1 MWHSLRIR
9 IFAMVFAVV
18 AVAVGVVSVFASR
31 GTASA
36 VTDFVTFNAQRD
48 QQIATSFLQAPPPGA
63 DVIFVQSR
71 AEELGQAMGAQILVF
86 NGQGT
91 VIADSAEQH
100 IGQVIPLPAYPVPGA
115 FSAGLVVENQPAY
128 VVLSYAPPVSGVA
141 GAGGAP
147 FTIPVAGPP
156 DVFISAPARNALE
169 SVNRS
174 LLLAATA
181 GGGVAL
187 LLTFVFSQRI
197 VGPVEALT
205 TAARRMET
213 GDLSQRVT
221 AQSSDEIGTL
231 AHAFNSMADGL
242 ARTEQLRRQMV
253 GDIAHELRTPLTNLR
268 GYLEALKDG
277 VVELKPEVV
286 ESLHEEAILLNRLVD
301 DLQEL
306 TLAEAGQLKLHP
318 QALMVNEAVTKAL
331 AALPPALTTSGPSIQ
346 VDVPVSLPPVYA
358 DAERIR
364 QVLRNLLTNAIQHTA
379 PTDSITISARQIDSR
394 IEIRV
399 QDSGV
404 GIAPEH
410 LPWVFERFY
419 RAEASRARATG
430 GAGLGLAIV
439 RQLVKAHGGQVG
451 VESEWGKG
459 ATFYFTLPILPPPS

>member
-1 MWHSLRIR
+1 MWHSLRVR
-9 IFAMVFAVV
+9 IFGMVFVVV

-31 GTASA
+31 GTVSA

-48 QQIATSFLQAPPPGA
+48 QHIATSFLRGPSPGD

-100 IGQVIPLPAYPVPGA
+100 IGQVIPLPAYPITGT
-115 FSAGLVVENQPAY
+115 FSSGLVVGNQPAY
-128 VVLSYAPPVSGVA
+128 VMLSYGPAISGVA

-147 FTIPVAGPP
+147 FTVPVAGPP
-156 DVFISAPARNALE
+156 EVLISAPARNTLE

-187 LLTFVFSQRI
+187 VLTLVFSQRI

-213 GDLSQRVT
+213 GDLSQRV
-221 AQSSDEIGTL
+221 AVQSGDEIGTL

-253 GDIAHELRTPLTNLR
+253 GDIAHELRTPLTNLC

-277 VVELKPEVV
+277 VVDLKPEVV

-301 DLQEL
+301 DLQDL
-306 TLAEAGQLKLHP
+306 TLAEAGQLKLQS
-318 QALMVNEAVTKAL
+318 QAVAMREMATKAL
-331 AALPPALTTSGPSIQ
+331 AALPPALTASGPTVQ
-346 VDVPVSLPPVYA
+346 MEVPASLPLVYA

-364 QVLRNLLTNAIQHTA
+364 QVLRNLLINAIQHTTPA
-379 PTDSITISARQIDSR
+379 DSITISARQVDAQM
-394 IEIRV
+394 EVRV
-399 QDSGV
+399 QDTGA

-439 RQLVKAHGGQVG
+439 KQLVEAHGGRVW
-451 VESEWGKG
+451 VESVVGEGT
-459 ATFYFTLPILPPPS
+459 TFCFTLPIVPQSN